1 MAAEC
6 IDMCSCSSCVV
17 SKLWPQWMHA
27 DRSLAA
33 EDGAEAPSRSWWVRR
48 WVVNATAVEYPQ
60 WQRGHWYSLLD
71 SCVWRWTRNSSF
83 LHSKRSVRIRT
94 IMRNC
99 TCIKNKTVS
108 ACLRNEEDHPHLSIT
123 LSLKLHCSDCPFFT
137 AAFLE
142 TSLFTPPF
150 LHSVPLSLKLH
161 SSDHPSVYSTF
172 LETPLFRSP
181 FFQCLFPWNPT
192 PQITLLS
199 TPLFLKPHSLD
210 HPSSNTSFLETPLF
224 RSPTSFNAT
233 FLSKKPH
240 SLYVYLSVNKPLT
253 KYHISVQATLKRLQ
267 SAFAEKWFHCS
278 NMFRHRVK
286 KKSSPT
292 FGIHCNVTCLQRNLS
307 TA

>member
-1 MAAEC
+1 
-6 IDMCSCSSCVV
+6 
-17 SKLWPQWMHA
+17 
-27 DRSLAA
+27 
-33 EDGAEAPSRSWWVRR
+33 
-48 WVVNATAVEYPQ
+48 
-60 WQRGHWYSLLD
+60 
-71 SCVWRWTRNSSF
+71 
-83 LHSKRSVRIRT
+83 
-94 IMRNC
+94 MRNC

-108 ACLRNEEDHPHLSIT
+108 ACLRNEDHPHLSIT

-210 HPSSNTSFLETPLF
+210 HPSSNTSFPETPLF

-292 FGIHCNVTCLQRNLS
+292 FGVHCNVTCLQHVCIPSTLLYVTSKFSSNQKYCRAYVSNKNISVQATLKRLQSAFAEKWFHCSNMFRHRVKKKSSPTFGVHCNVTCLQRNLS